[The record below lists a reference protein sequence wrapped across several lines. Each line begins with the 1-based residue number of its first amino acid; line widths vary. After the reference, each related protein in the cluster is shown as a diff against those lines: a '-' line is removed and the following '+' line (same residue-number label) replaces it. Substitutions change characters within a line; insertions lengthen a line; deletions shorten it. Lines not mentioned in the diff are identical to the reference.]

1 MNRML
6 NKIRIIYDNIL
17 FLIRNKKVSRDI
29 SLKNSKS
36 IKCGT
41 NCCIGKYSKL
51 YCWSNYKYKNINQTL
66 NGSIIIGNNFHA
78 TRNLCIQ
85 SCGRL
90 IIGNDVLIASDVF
103 ICNYDHGMDN
113 LMESY
118 LNNELTIG
126 SVIIEDGVWIGEK
139 AIVLKNVT
147 IGEHSIVGAG
157 AVVTKS
163 VPPYSLVVGNP
174 ARVTK
179 KYNLFTQ
186 KWENA
191 NV

>member
-1 MNRML
+1 MNRIL
-6 NKIRIIYDNIL
+6 LKIGTIKERIL
-17 FLIRNKKVSRDI
+17 FLIRNKKVSKDI
-29 SLKNSKS
+29 SLKNPNL
-36 IKCGT
+36 IKCGI
-41 NCCIGKYSKL
+41 NCSIGKYSKL

-85 SCGRL
+85 SCGKL

-113 LMESY
+113 LTESY

-139 AIVLKNVT
+139 AMVLKNVT

-174 ARVTK
+174 ARIIK
-179 KYNLFTQ
+179 KYNLFTKQ
-186 KWENA
+186 WENA

>member
-1 MNRML
+1 MNRIL
-6 NKIRIIYDNIL
+6 LKIRTIKERIL
-17 FLIRNKKVSRDI
+17 FLIRNKKVSKDI
-29 SLKNSKS
+29 SLKNPNL
-36 IKCGT
+36 IKCGM
-41 NCCIGKYSKL
+41 NCNIGKYSKL
-51 YCWSNYKYKNINQTL
+51 YCWSNYQYKNINQAVD
-66 NGSIIIGNNFHA
+66 SCIIIGNNFHA

-85 SCGRL
+85 SCGKL

-113 LMESY
+113 LTESY
-118 LNNELTIG
+118 LNNGLTIG

-174 ARVTK
+174 ARVIK

-186 KWENA
+186 QWENA